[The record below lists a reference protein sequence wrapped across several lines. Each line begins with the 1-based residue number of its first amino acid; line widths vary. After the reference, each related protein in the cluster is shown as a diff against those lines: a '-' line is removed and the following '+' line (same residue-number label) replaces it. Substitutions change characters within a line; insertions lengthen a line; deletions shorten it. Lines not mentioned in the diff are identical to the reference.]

1 MMKSFYIA
9 ARPRYRMKEVARLD
23 EFLIDLGLE
32 NTFDWSTDV
41 VNEEVKRPYMDN
53 PKSSADIGDQM
64 MQAAH
69 SADIFILLHDQDL
82 VGAFMEY
89 GVARYNAIQNPD
101 KLILVVN
108 MGGRDSIF
116 LHRENIIS
124 FQSIELLKKWVI
136 ENF

>member
-1 MMKSFYIA
+1 
-9 ARPRYRMKEVARLD
+9 
-23 EFLIDLGLE
+23 
-32 NTFDWSTDV
+32 
-41 VNEEVKRPYMDN
+41 
-53 PKSSADIGDQM
+53 M